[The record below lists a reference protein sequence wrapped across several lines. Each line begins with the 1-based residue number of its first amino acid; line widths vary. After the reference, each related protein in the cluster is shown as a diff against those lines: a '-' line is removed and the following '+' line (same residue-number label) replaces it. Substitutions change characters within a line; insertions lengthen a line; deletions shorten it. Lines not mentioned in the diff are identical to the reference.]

1 MDTLVRLNP
10 FPKDLLIYLSIDIG
24 IAFALLIAVR
34 LLSGRFSKISVT
46 QELGVKDNFA
56 FGISL
61 AGRMLSLCIVLGSVV
76 GRHVGEGFQ
85 EAALGML
92 LFGIIGIILVKF
104 GRYSHDKLIL
114 NRLDKEQMIDE
125 KNVSVALVDA
135 ASAIA
140 SAIMLHSMLL
150 WVEGTDVNAIVA
162 ITTGFIVVLAV
173 LLLMTRLYEYR
184 FASDNQNDSFQKILC
199 KGHLAVAIEHSGH
212 LIGTAMVVSSA
223 STLLIYDAQTYVSN
237 VTGWL
242 IVGLALSIALLVL
255 VTVAKKL
262 VLLGMNWQQEVD
274 QQHNI
279 GVAAIQFALSIGLA
293 FVVIGVLTYQ

>member
-1 MDTLVRLNP
+1 MDTLVKLNS
-10 FPKDLLIYLSIDIG
+10 FPQDLWIYLSIDIG

-34 LLSGRFSKISVT
+34 LLSGRLKKISVSD
-46 QELGVKDNFA
+46 ELGVKDNFA

-85 EAALGML
+85 GAALGML
-92 LFGIIGIILVKF
+92 LFGVIGIILVKF

-114 NRLDKEQMIDE
+114 NRLDKDQMIDE

-150 WVEGTDVNAIVA
+150 WVEGTDLNAIVA

-173 LLLMTRLYEYR
+173 LLLMTRIYEYR

-199 KGHLAVAIEHSGH
+199 KGHLAVAIEHSGN
-212 LIGTAMVVSSA
+212 LIGTALVVSSA
-223 STLLIYDAQTYVSN
+223 STLLVYDAQTYVSN

-242 IVGLALSIALLVL
+242 FVGLALSIVLLIL
-255 VTVAKKL
+255 VTIAKHL
-262 VLLGMNWQQEVD
+262 VLLGLNSQQEVD